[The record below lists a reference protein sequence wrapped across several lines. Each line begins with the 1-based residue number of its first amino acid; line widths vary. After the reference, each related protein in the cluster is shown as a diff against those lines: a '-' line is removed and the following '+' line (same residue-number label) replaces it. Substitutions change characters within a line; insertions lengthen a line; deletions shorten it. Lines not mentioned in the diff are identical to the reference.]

1 MGLLAPTGTPV
12 AVIEQIAQ
20 ATRTTLADR
29 VYHRML
35 IEGGFEP
42 TVEASPEQFRQSLAA
57 DIALWTPVVEALA
70 LKID

>member
-1 MGLLAPTGTPV
+1 MAI
-12 AVIEQIAQ
+12 IEQIAQ
-20 ATRTTLADR
+20 VTRTTLANP

-42 TVEASPEQFRQSLAA
+42 TVDASPEQFRQSLAA
-57 DIALWTPVVEALA
+57 DIALWAPVVKALA